1 MKTFQELI
9 KKVCIKKGGMMLF
22 ESWLE
27 NKEINIKKLTKKEGR
42 ELYRQFG
49 QEMLPAV
56 KDCAN
61 FLNTALKNAKKG
73 K

>member
-1 MKTFQELI
+1 
-9 KKVCIKKGGMMLF
+9 MLF

-49 QEMLPAV
+49 QEMLPVV

-61 FLNTALKNAKKG
+61 FLNTALKNAKKQRAG
-73 K
+73 HD